1 MSIFYLILFVVLIIF
16 AICALVGLFRFLADT
31 RKFSSYY
38 NELVNLKE
46 KAEQRYGT
54 DENKGEEVKN
64 E

>member
-46 KAEQRYGT
+46 KAEQRYNT
-54 DENKGEEVKN
+54 AEEKGEELKID
-64 E
+64 

>member
-1 MSIFYLILFVVLIIF
+1 MLIFYLILFVILIIF

-54 DENKGEEVKN
+54 DENKGEDN
-64 E
+64 END

>member
-1 MSIFYLILFVVLIIF
+1 MSIFYLILFVILIIF
-16 AICALVGLFRFLADT
+16 AFCALVGLFRFLADT

-46 KAEQRYGT
+46 KAEQRYNT
-54 DENKGEEVKN
+54 DEDKGEEVNN